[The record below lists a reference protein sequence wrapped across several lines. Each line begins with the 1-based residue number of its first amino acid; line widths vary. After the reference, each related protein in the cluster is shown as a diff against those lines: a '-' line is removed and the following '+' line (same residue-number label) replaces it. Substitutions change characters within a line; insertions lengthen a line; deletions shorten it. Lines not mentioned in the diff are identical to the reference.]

1 MDSSLPTLLE
11 SLTASLESAAKAL
24 PTETTIVPPK
34 DGISLLDVKN
44 ELLLSYVQNLVFLIL
59 LKLRSQSSPASD
71 EYSIPTEDI
80 VKKLAE
86 LRVYLE
92 KGVRPLEARLKYQID
107 KVVKVADDASRS
119 ALQKSQDPKPSK
131 LKSRSRAHD
140 NESDFSG
147 DNDSGSEGSD
157 SVDEDIN
164 ELAYRPNP
172 AAFVRPKASVDA
184 EEGKGHGAKKDGIYR
199 PPRVTPTAMPMTRG
213 KEVKDSRRPLKS
225 NTLDEFIAT
234 ELSSAPVAQ
243 PSIGSTIVA
252 GGRHTK
258 SQRERDEEGERRTY
272 EESNFVRLPKE
283 SKKERAKKG
292 SRTRDLGYGGEDWRG
307 LDAGVDRIAKLTQ
320 RKGDGGGTLASS
332 RKREIVDGPRGTGE
346 SDLFERKRRKLDRR
360 R

>member
-1 MDSSLPTLLE
+1 MENSLPALLA
-11 SLTASLESAAKAL
+11 SLTASLESAATAL
-24 PTETTIVPPK
+24 PQDSAIVPPK

-59 LKLRSQSSPASD
+59 LKLRSHSTDHD
-71 EYSIPTEDI
+71 EDDSIPEDAI
-80 VKKLAE
+80 VKKLTE

-119 ALQKSQDPKPSK
+119 AAQKAADPKPIK
-131 LKSRSRAHD
+131 PKSRRG

-147 DNDSGSEGSD
+147 SGSEGSESGGD
-157 SVDEDIN
+157 DEDIS

-172 AAFVRPKASVDA
+172 AAFVRPKNVEADA
-184 EEGKGHGAKKDGIYR
+184 DAGKKKDGIYR
-199 PPRVTPTAMPMTRG
+199 PPRVTPTAMPTTRG
-213 KEVKDSRRPLKS
+213 REVKESRKPVKS

-258 SQRERDEEGERRTY
+258 SQRERDEEAERQTY

-283 SKKERAKKG
+283 SKKDRAKKG
-292 SRTRDLGYGGEDWRG
+292 SRNRDLGYGGEDWRG

-320 RKGDGGGTLASS
+320 RKGGAGGKLESS
-332 RKREIVDGPRGTGE
+332 RKREVVDGPRGTGQ
-346 SDLFERKRRKLDRR
+346 SDAFEAKRRKLRR
-360 R
+360 

>member
-1 MDSSLPTLLE
+1 MENSLPALLA
-11 SLTASLESAAKAL
+11 SLTASLESAATAL
-24 PTETTIVPPK
+24 PQDSAIVPPK

-59 LKLRSQSSPASD
+59 LKLRSHSTDDD
-71 EYSIPTEDI
+71 EADSIQDAV
-80 VKKLAE
+80 VKKLTE

-119 ALQKSQDPKPSK
+119 AAQKAADPKPSRPK
-131 LKSRSRAHD
+131 PRRGD
-140 NESDFSG
+140 NASDFSG
-147 DNDSGSEGSD
+147 SGSEGSD
-157 SVDEDIN
+157 SGADDEDIN

-172 AAFVRPKASVDA
+172 AAFVRPQTVEADA
-184 EEGKGHGAKKDGIYR
+184 GAGKKKDSIYR
-199 PPRVTPTAMPMTRG
+199 PPRVTPTAMPTTRG
-213 KEVKDSRRPLKS
+213 REEKDARKPVKS

-234 ELSSAPVAQ
+234 EMSSAPVAQ

-258 SQRERDEEGERRTY
+258 SQRERDEEAERQMY
-272 EESNFVRLPKE
+272 EESNFVRLPKV
-283 SKKERAKKG
+283 SKKDRAKNG

-320 RKGDGGGTLASS
+320 RKGGAGGKLESS
-332 RKREIVDGPRGTGE
+332 RKREVVDGPRGTGQ
-346 SDLFERKRRKLDRR
+346 SDAFEAKRRKLRR
-360 R
+360 